1 MLSVARQMP
10 FWVGC
15 LLSTVVWAWIST
27 RFRTIREPLCAGFCV
42 FTASIVGF
50 TTVQPADSTNAI
62 IFSGVAGI
70 GFGALIVL
78 IVTGV
83 QLSTPHHLINT
94 ATAITVSARAIS
106 ASMFTAIE
114 SAALKTGLKKK
125 IPAYVAAAALK
136 AGLTPSSV
144 PAFVGALASND
155 RAALLSIPNINPAII
170 GSGVDALKQ
179 AFMDSIRVVFII
191 GASFGAVACVACL
204 FIGDLKSTMNY
215 HVDAP
220 VERLSTRDKYHEDD
234 RARRKEDA

>member
-15 LLSTVVWAWIST
+15 LLSTGVWGWAGT
-27 RFRTIREPLCAGFCV
+27 QFRTIREPLCAGFCI
-42 FTASIVGF
+42 FTAGIVGLA
-50 TTVQPADSTNAI
+50 TVQPADSTNAVV
-62 IFSGVAGI
+62 FAGVAGI

-94 ATAITVSARAIS
+94 ATAITVSARAIA

-114 SAALKTGLKKK
+114 SAALQTGLKKK
-125 IPAYVAAAALK
+125 VPAYVAAAALK

-144 PAFVGALASND
+144 PAFVGALASGD
-155 RAALLSIPNINPAII
+155 KASLLSIPNINPAII
-170 GSGVDALKQ
+170 GSGAAALKQ

-191 GASFGAVACVACL
+191 GASFGVVACVACL

-220 VERLSTRDKYHEDD
+220 VENLSATYKYHGDD
-234 RARRKEDA
+234 PVSRNEA